1 MTKTVK
7 TIRGFILATLSVIG
21 FASTFVA
28 GGILTKELHIS
39 PAVLS
44 MLRFAIAGGVM
55 LAIGL
60 TTKSLRQ
67 QLLTIPKKEWLRIL
81 WLGPIGTSIMAL
93 CVFLGCERVSSAN
106 ASMADA
112 LTPLGI
118 FLIGAA
124 ITRRVTLLQLIGV
137 ILGFTGALFVIQVL
151 TPAGLAIDA
160 YGIGDFFILAAAITW
175 GVYSVFGREDIQKY
189 GSYAFSTWTMLIGSL
204 LFLLFLIIG
213 EGLTLT
219 NLAEIEIIWPQ
230 TAKGWGLVAF
240 LGLFCTLLPF
250 WTWNAAQNDLPLS
263 VLAMTA
269 YFTPVVAVLLASI
282 FANETSTPCQWLG
295 SILICFSA
303 VVESGRN
310 HDGEE

>member
-28 GGILTKELHIS
+28 GGVLTKELHVS

-44 MLRFAIAGGVM
+44 MLRFAIAGIAM
-55 LAIGL
+55 LLFGL
-60 TTKSLRQ
+60 SSKTLRKQLFSL
-67 QLLTIPKKEWLRIL
+67 PKKEWLRLL
-81 WLGPIGTSIMAL
+81 WLGPIGTSLMAW

-118 FLIGAA
+118 FLIGAI
-124 ITRRVTLLQLIGV
+124 ITRHVTLLQLVGV

-151 TPAGLAIDA
+151 SPAGLTIDA
-160 YGIGDFFILAAAITW
+160 YGIGDIFILIAAITW
-175 GVYSVFGREDIQKY
+175 GVYSVFGRNDIIKY

-204 LFLLFLIIG
+204 LFLVLLMVG
-213 EGLTLT
+213 EGLSLT
-219 NLAEIEIIWPQ
+219 NLAEIEIVWPQ
-230 TAKGWGLVAF
+230 SAKGWGLVAF

-282 FANETSTPCQWLG
+282 FANESATLWQWLG

-303 VVESGRN
+303 VVESGRS
-310 HDGEE
+310 HEGEE

>member
-1 MTKTVK
+1 MTNTGK

-28 GGILTKELHIS
+28 GGVLTKELNIS

-44 MLRFAIAGGVM
+44 MLRFAIAGGAM
-55 LAIGL
+55 LIVGL
-60 TTKSLRQ
+60 LSKPLRR
-67 QLLTIPKKEWLRIL
+67 QLFSIPKSEWLRML
-81 WLGPIGTSIMAL
+81 WIGPIGTSLMAW

-124 ITRRVTLLQLIGV
+124 ISRHVTLLQVIGV

-160 YGIGDFFILAAAITW
+160 YGIGDFFILAAAVTW
-175 GVYSVFGREDIQKY
+175 GAYSVFGREDIKKF

-204 LFLLFLIIG
+204 LFLVFLLIG
-213 EGLTLT
+213 EGLSFADI
-219 NLAEIEIIWPQ
+219 AEIEIVWP
-230 TAKGWGLVAF
+230 TTLKGWSLVAF

-269 YFTPVVAVLLASI
+269 YFTPVVAVLLAYI
-282 FANETSTPCQWLG
+282 FTDESASLWQWLG

-303 VVESGRN
+303 VVESGRS
-310 HDGEE
+310 HEGEE

>member
-28 GGILTKELHIS
+28 GGVLTKELHVS

-44 MLRFAIAGGVM
+44 MLRFAIAGIAM
-55 LAIGL
+55 LLFGL
-60 TTKSLRQ
+60 SSKTLRKQLFSL
-67 QLLTIPKKEWLRIL
+67 PKKEWLRLL
-81 WLGPIGTSIMAL
+81 WLGPIGTSLMAW

-118 FLIGAA
+118 FLIGAI
-124 ITRRVTLLQLIGV
+124 ITRHVTLLQLIGV

-151 TPAGLAIDA
+151 SPAGLTIDA
-160 YGIGDFFILAAAITW
+160 YGIGDIFILIAAITW
-175 GVYSVFGREDIQKY
+175 GVYSVFGRNDIIKY

-204 LFLLFLIIG
+204 LFLVLLMVG
-213 EGLTLT
+213 EGLSLT
-219 NLAEIEIIWPQ
+219 NLAEIEIVWPQ
-230 TAKGWGLVAF
+230 SAKGWGLVAF

-282 FANETSTPCQWLG
+282 FANESATLWQWLG

-303 VVESGRN
+303 VVESGRS
-310 HDGEE
+310 HEGED

>member
-28 GGILTKELHIS
+28 GGVLTKELHVS

-44 MLRFAIAGGVM
+44 MLRFAIAGIAM
-55 LAIGL
+55 LLFGL
-60 TTKSLRQ
+60 SSKTLRKQLFSL
-67 QLLTIPKKEWLRIL
+67 PKKEWLRLL
-81 WLGPIGTSIMAL
+81 WLGPIGTSLMAW

-118 FLIGAA
+118 FLIGAI
-124 ITRRVTLLQLIGV
+124 ITRHVTLLQLIGV

-151 TPAGLAIDA
+151 SPAGLTIDA
-160 YGIGDFFILAAAITW
+160 YGIGDIFILIAAITW
-175 GVYSVFGREDIQKY
+175 GVYSVFGRNDIIKY

-204 LFLLFLIIG
+204 LFLVLLMVG
-213 EGLTLT
+213 EGLSLT
-219 NLAEIEIIWPQ
+219 NLAEIEIVWPQ
-230 TAKGWGLVAF
+230 SAKGWGLVAF

-282 FANETSTPCQWLG
+282 FANESATLWQWLG

-303 VVESGRN
+303 VVESGRS
-310 HDGEE
+310 HEGEE